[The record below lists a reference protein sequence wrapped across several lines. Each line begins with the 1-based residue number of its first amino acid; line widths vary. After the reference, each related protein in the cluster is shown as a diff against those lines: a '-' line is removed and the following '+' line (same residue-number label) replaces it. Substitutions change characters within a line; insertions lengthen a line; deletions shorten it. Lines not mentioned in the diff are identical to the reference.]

1 MRGKS
6 AIGMLVLCVVCPLLP
21 LRADDWPQWLGPQ
34 RDSVWRETGVINAI
48 PPSGLPIRWRVP
60 VSLGYSGPAVANGRV
75 FVTDYVRSEGKLG
88 NNPSV
93 RNVLQG
99 RERIQCFDSRT
110 GKLIWKHVYDC
121 PYRISYPSGPR
132 ATPTVHAG
140 RVYVLGAE
148 GHLHCLQAEDGS
160 VVWSKDL
167 QHDYKAK
174 TPIWG
179 FCGHPLIDGQKL
191 ICLVGG
197 PGSVAVAFDKDTG
210 RELWRA
216 LSAADAGYSPPTM
229 ITAGGKRQ
237 LLIWHSESLNSLNPE
252 TGAVYWSQPLKPNY
266 GMSIMAPRKSGDLL
280 FASGIGNVG
289 AVLRLSADKPA
300 ADVLWRGTR
309 QTGVYCANSTPVID
323 NGTIYGVGCQQ
334 GQLRAVELQ
343 TGKRLWESFAPTT
356 GKRRAGHGTAFLVKH
371 QQQFFLF
378 NEAGDLIVAR
388 LTPAGYEERGRFHV
402 LEPTGEA
409 FGRQVV
415 WSHPAFAQRCLFARN
430 DKELVCVSLASE

>member
-1 MRGKS
+1 
-6 AIGMLVLCVVCPLLP
+6 MLVLCVVCPLLP

-388 LTPAGYEERGRFHV
+388 LTPGGYEERGRFHV

>member
-1 MRGKS
+1 MRRSS
-6 AIGMLVLCVVCPLLP
+6 AIVILVLSTVYPATP
-21 LRADDWPQWLGPQ
+21 TRGDDWPQWLGPQ
-34 RDSVWRETGVINAI
+34 RDSTWRETGVISTI
-48 PPSGLPIRWRVP
+48 SKSGLPVRWRVP
-60 VSLGYSGPAVANGRV
+60 VSLGYSGPAIVNGRV
-75 FVTDYVRSEGKLG
+75 FVTDYVRRQGKLS
-88 NNPSV
+88 NSPSV
-93 RNVLQG
+93 RSELQG
-99 RERIQCFDSRT
+99 QERVLCFDTRD
-110 GKLIWKHVYDC
+110 GKLIWKHAYDC
-121 PYRISYPSGPR
+121 SYRISYPSGPR
-132 ATPTVHAG
+132 ATPTVHDG
-140 RVYVLGAE
+140 RIYVLGAE
-148 GHLHCLQAEDGS
+148 GHLHCLKTQDGS

-167 QHDYKAK
+167 QHDYQAK

-216 LSAADAGYSPPTM
+216 LSAGDAGYSPPTV
-229 ITAGGKRQ
+229 ITAGGTRQ
-237 LLIWHSESLNSLNPE
+237 LLIWHTESLNSLNPE

-289 AVLRLSADKPA
+289 AVLRLSPDKPA
-300 ADVLWRGTR
+300 ADILWRGTR

-334 GQLRAVELQ
+334 GQLRAVELK

-371 QQQFFLF
+371 QQQYFLF
-378 NEAGDLIVAR
+378 NESGDLIVAR

-415 WSHPAFAQRCLFARN
+415 WSHPAFAERCLFARN
-430 DKELVCVSLASE
+430 DKELVCVSLAEE

>member
-6 AIGMLVLCVVCPLLP
+6 AIGILVLCVVCPLAAVQ
-21 LRADDWPQWLGPQ
+21 ADDWPQWLGPQ

-48 PPSGLPIRWRVP
+48 PQSGLPVRWRVP
-60 VSLGYSGPAVANGRV
+60 VSLGYSGPAVADGRV

-88 NNPSV
+88 NSPSV
-93 RNVLQG
+93 RNALQG
-99 RERIQCFDSRT
+99 QERIQCFDSRD

-121 PYRISYPSGPR
+121 AYRISYPSGPR
-132 ATPTVHAG
+132 ATPTVHG
-140 RVYVLGAE
+140 GQVYVLGAE
-148 GHLHCLQAEDGS
+148 GHLHCLQAKDGS

-197 PGSVAVAFDKDTG
+197 PGSVAVAFDKDSG
-210 RELWRA
+210 REIWRA

-229 ITAGGKRQ
+229 ITAGGARQ
-237 LLIWHSESLNSLNPE
+237 LLIWHTESLNSLNPE

-289 AVLRLSADKPA
+289 AVLRLNADKPA
-300 ADVLWRGTR
+300 ADILWRGTR

-334 GQLRAVELQ
+334 GQLRAVELK

-371 QQQFFLF
+371 QQQYFLF
-378 NEAGDLIVAR
+378 NESGDLIVAR

-430 DKELVCVSLASE
+430 DKELVCVSLAAE